1 MELYSW
7 RRNTASSSE
16 ANSLGN
22 SLLFSLQKFVTD
34 AVFLVLCFDILRVN
48 TLLKATLFFCLCFPL
63 FLAVTDNKCIEYLS
77 FCAISPCFCCW
88 ELIFCLISGFCG
100 YHLVEKNTAGTWITY
115 NHVRKAINSNY
126 TIFGFCALK
135 VPKALVS
142 SNAQTK
148 CKLIFGFFPNFLLYL
163 NVCHPL
169 PPILWKGPTATY
181 TFPHLH
187 IEYHILLQCPHL

>member
-1 MELYSW
+1 MH
-7 RRNTASSSE
+7 
-16 ANSLGN
+16 
-22 SLLFSLQKFVTD
+22 
-34 AVFLVLCFDILRVN
+34 RV
-48 TLLKATLFFCLCFPL
+48 
-63 FLAVTDNKCIEYLS
+63 S

-126 TIFGFCALK
+126 TIYGVCALK

-148 CKLIFGFFPNFLLYL
+148 CKLVFVFFLIFSCILMFVILFLLYSGRG
-163 NVCHPL
+163 PQL
-169 PPILWKGPTATY
+169 PTPFLIFTLSTTSCCSVPTYKMGRMTLPY
-181 TFPHLH
+181 KVIGKSHRKKNNMHELSWELH
-187 IEYHILLQCPHL
+187 